1 MRNSGCRAQ
10 KICARMRCVMW
21 VKSTWIGYQ
30 KRAPI
35 KIEKHIFCLRCFGHH
50 HQERTSSYTCAQ
62 SLFASPFSSKTTS
75 TKKKSTLGSWES
87 LRESLRIQYMRWK
100 EERRFFF
107 FARNFC
113 FVVILYFRYTWITLK
128 YFVRGDEKRKKRR
141 SRRPRKRA
149 SNEDRMVKWKWMS
162 FMFPSCVVVL
172 RSCLP
177 MRWDFFFSAFR
188 LTSRM
193 SLRRHY

>member
-1 MRNSGCRAQ
+1 MRHVGQVDMNWLPEKGSHKNWETHFLSALLWASSSRTNFIIHMCTISFCFSVFIENNKHEEEIEARIVGKSSRIVTHSVYAMKRRK
-10 KICARMRCVMW
+10 KILLLRSKFLLCCYFIF
-21 VKSTWIGYQ
+21 SLYLNNT
-30 KRAPI
+30 
-35 KIEKHIFCLRCFGHH
+35 EIFCKRRR
-50 HQERTSSYTCAQ
+50 EAQ
-62 SLFASPFSSKTTS
+62 
-75 TKKKSTLGSWES
+75 
-87 LRESLRIQYMRWK
+87 
-100 EERRFFF
+100 
-107 FARNFC
+107 
-113 FVVILYFRYTWITLK
+113 
-128 YFVRGDEKRKKRR
+128 KRR